1 MFTPLHYAAMDGKTE
16 IATVLIKS
24 GANLNTVSKVS
35 IKYLLYYIL
44 VMCPLQSQCNQLPLL
59 QYWIIS
65 TLSLHLLQQKYS
77 TNLFP

>member
-1 MFTPLHYAAMDGKTE
+1 MWTPLHFAARDGKTE
-16 IATVLIKS
+16 VATVLIKS
-24 GANLNTVSKVS
+24 GANLDTLTKVS
-35 IKYLLYYIL
+35 IKYLLYYNL
-44 VMCPLQSQCNQLPLL
+44 VICSLQSQCNQLPL

>member
-1 MFTPLHYAAMDGKTE
+1 MWTPLHFAARGGKTE
-16 IATVLIKS
+16 VATVLIKS
-24 GANLNTVSKVS
+24 GANLDTLTKVS
-35 IKYLLYYIL
+35 IKYLLYYNL
-44 VMCPLQSQCNQLPLL
+44 VICSLQSQCNQLPL

>member
-1 MFTPLHYAAMDGKTE
+1 MNGMTE
-16 IATVLIKS
+16 VATLLINS
-24 GANLNTVSKVS
+24 GANIDTVTKVS

-44 VMCPLQSQCNQLPLL
+44 VMCPLQSQCNQLPL